1 MLLHEKITPSGMT
14 KQEWDQMVAEFEKVT
29 DKFISNATP
38 DLRPAAQVELMAFL
52 LGSCLKNA
60 AEWQLP
66 VSLLHDMINDMAKA
80 IDWSDENE
88 TLH

>member
-1 MLLHEKITPSGMT
+1 MLDERMTPSGMT
-14 KQEWDQMVAEFEKVT
+14 KQQWDEVVAEFDKVT
-29 DKFISNATP
+29 DKFIGHTTP
-38 DLRPAAQVELMAFL
+38 ELKPAAQIEYLAFL